1 MAARAGAEV
10 HAVDI
15 SPMAVRNAVEFA
27 KYNGVAVDAR
37 IMDLHHL
44 GFPDG
49 FFDVVYGSAVLH
61 HLDPTECGREFGRVL
76 RPGGTGYFEREPCD
90 RNALLRLADRV
101 VFGSRGG
108 SHRRQRFL
116 FLKRLGSEDEAP
128 LSRQYEEQLRTSF
141 PGDMLILHSEFVF
154 FQKVSHLMRDKFLAQ
169 TSSLD
174 GALASLFPWLLRF
187 SYHEDILLR
196 RSGDG

>member
-15 SPMAVRNAVEFA
+15 SPVAVRNAIEFA

-44 GFPDG
+44 AFPDG

-61 HLDPTECGREFGRVL
+61 HLDPRESGREFGRVL

-90 RNALLRLADRV
+90 RNALLRLADRI

-108 SHRRQRFL
+108 GRRRQRFL

-141 PGDMLILHSEFVF
+141 PGEMQIVHREFVF
-154 FQKVSHLMRDKFLAQ
+154 FQKVSHLMGENFLAQ
-169 TSSLD
+169 TRSID
-174 GALASLFPWLLRF
+174 NALVAAFPWLLRF

-196 RSGDG
+196 RALDP